1 MNEECAWRLFGIR
14 VEFANDE
21 APSNRNDDALF
32 VAVLA
37 TAARRPGFL
46 RCKNPKLYDTLFVA
60 VLATAAR
67 RLGFLRCKNPKL
79 NLLYLFSFPNFNSG
93 QIWDKWTSAKAGSMK
108 RTTGPR
114 CVF

>member
-21 APSNRNDDALF
+21 TPSNRND
-32 VAVLA
+32 
-37 TAARRPGFL
+37 
-46 RCKNPKLYDTLFVA
+46 DTLFVA

-79 NLLYLFSFPNFNSG
+79 YFTMLVAVLATAARRPGFLRCKDPKLIIPFFSPQF
-93 QIWDKWTSAKAGSMK
+93 Q
-108 RTTGPR
+108 
-114 CVF
+114 